1 MKIYYQDEYGVVIY
15 TTNAVSVPRS
25 GDMVFFQEDEY
36 YVSAISWMIELDQV
50 VVSITQNQTKLSEK
64 DDTSDRLSD
73 VKNAIIAVGKR
84 VDQQEKK
91 GRLLSEQL
99 VSVRTQLRS
108 QKAQK

>member
-15 TTNAVSVPRS
+15 TATTTAVPQVGHTVIFQQDTYRVSSV
-25 GDMVFFQEDEY
+25 
-36 YVSAISWMIELDQV
+36 AWMIELDQV
-50 VVSITQNQTKLSEK
+50 TVSVTQNQTKLSEK
-64 DDTSDRLSD
+64 DNTTDRLQD
-73 VKNAIIAVGKR
+73 INTAIIAVGKR

-99 VSVRTQLRS
+99 VSVRTQLK

>member
-15 TTNAVSVPRS
+15 TATATLVPQAGNTVIFQQDTYRVSSV
-25 GDMVFFQEDEY
+25 
-36 YVSAISWMIELDQV
+36 AWAIELDQII
-50 VVSITQNQTKLSEK
+50 VSVTQNQTKLSEK
-64 DDTSDRLSD
+64 DNTSNRLQD
-73 VKNAIIAVGKR
+73 INTAIIAVGRR

-99 VSVRTQLRS
+99 VSVRTQLK